1 MGKSLTKQSEASTG
15 VVKMATCDSLVLEK
29 RDYNEA
35 WHSEE
40 DSTPSEFCISLD
52 LTSNVDRLQISM
64 SWTDQV
70 CHGQSPY
77 TISYFFNKCWIDKFT

>member
-1 MGKSLTKQSEASTG
+1 MLKTCEFDSMGKSLTKQSEAGTG
-15 VVKMATCDSLVLEK
+15 VVQMATCDSLVLEK

-35 WHSEE
+35 WHLEE
-40 DSTPSEFCISLD
+40 DSSPSEFDISLN

-70 CHGQSPY
+70 CHGQSP
-77 TISYFFNKCWIDKFT
+77 